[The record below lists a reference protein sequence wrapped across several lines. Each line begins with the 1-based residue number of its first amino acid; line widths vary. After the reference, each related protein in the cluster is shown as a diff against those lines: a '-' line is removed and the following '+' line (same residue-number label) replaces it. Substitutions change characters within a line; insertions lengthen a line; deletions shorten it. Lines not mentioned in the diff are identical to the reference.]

1 MISNSNKF
9 KRNCYDLGCLGF
21 FTSFYCLSTKVL
33 IFTSSCF
40 PSQGSFSSL
49 SLLSFTVL
57 KYQFHFWS
65 GCDVSLFHLLVTFLN
80 RYFFELCHTLGEC
93 LLEIFKLTLLHF
105 INVFSSMT
113 WPKLNNYFIAG
124 ALRVQY
130 CLSCCQVL
138 VSLSVH
144 IIYFYGI

>member
-21 FTSFYCLSTKVL
+21 FTSFYCLSAKVL

-49 SLLSFTVL
+49 SLSSLIVL
-57 KYQFHFWS
+57 KYQLHFWS
-65 GCDVSLFHLLVTFLN
+65 GCDVSLSHLLVAFLN
-80 RYFFELCHTLGEC
+80 RCFFELCHTLGKC
-93 LLEIFKLTLLHF
+93 VIGIFELTLLHSLNL
-105 INVFSSMT
+105 INSMT
-113 WPKLNNYFIAG
+113 RSKLNNYFIAG
-124 ALRVQY
+124 ALRIQY
-130 CLSCCQVL
+130 CLSCCWVL

-144 IIYFYGI
+144 IIYFNGI